1 MFDRS
6 PFPSGF
12 YADLCLRNLSTVER
26 EHEIYAARSIS
37 LPALPERDT
46 ITLSPDQY
54 EVRQ

>member
-26 EHEIYAARSIS
+26 EREIYAARSIS
-37 LPALPERDT
+37 LPTLPERDT